1 MIAYICKNCHLH
13 GVGVPNRIFCP
24 NCGKE
29 LFVQTHYKGEGAD
42 FYDGTYEKVDEV
54 AIELLQIVR
63 TFQQTKSKLY
73 ISKNSDELLRHFFPE
88 YCFNYEVDNSL
99 LDFQM
104 KVQ

>member
-42 FYDGTYEKVDEV
+42 FYDGTYEKVDRRGKEPLNSQLLFCEE
-54 AIELLQIVR
+54 AIAAAKKIQEPENDRVFIPE
-63 TFQQTKSKLY
+63 TGKL
-73 ISKNSDELLRHFFPE
+73 SD
-88 YCFNYEVDNSL
+88 
-99 LDFQM
+99 
-104 KVQ
+104 

>member
-54 AIELLQIVR
+54 RGLDVVICTTAKTDEEAKFLL
-63 TFQQTKSKLY
+63 TS
-73 ISKNSDELLRHFFPE
+73 
-88 YCFNYEVDNSL
+88 FNVPY
-99 LDFQM
+99 
-104 KVQ
+104 KK